1 MYCSECRFFSDLG
14 RCRNGAVRRSDVG
27 FFQKACDKFLPPPPK
42 EDNQETTKQQEP
54 MEKETKTAPAETEAP
69 KTKTCRECG
78 RELPLDQFRKN
89 RWGYT
94 NLCKDC
100 MTAKKAGKAPAAQ
113 EGPKPQPKEEKPAAA
128 APAPSTAKPKRN
140 YLHYVSDEQLVAE
153 LKRRG
158 YKGTIE
164 MKKQFD
170 IEA

>member
-14 RCRNGAVRRSDVG
+14 RCRNGAARRSDVG

-54 MEKETKTAPAETEAP
+54 MEKETKPAPAETEAP

-78 RELPLDQFRKN
+78 RELPLDQFSKN

-128 APAPSTAKPKRN
+128 APAASTAKPKRN

>member
-1 MYCSECRFFSDLG
+1 M
-14 RCRNGAVRRSDVG
+14 A
-27 FFQKACDKFLPPPPK
+27 
-42 EDNQETTKQQEP
+42 
-54 MEKETKTAPAETEAP
+54 ETKPAPAETEAP
-69 KTKTCRECG
+69 KTKKCRECG
-78 RELPLDQFRKN
+78 RELPLDQFSKN

-100 MTAKKAGKAPAAQ
+100 MASKKAGKAPAAQ
-113 EGPKPQPKEEKPAAA
+113 QAPKPQPKEEKPAGE
-128 APAPSTAKPKRN
+128 APAASTAKPKRN

>member
-1 MYCSECRFFSDLG
+1 MSTCHECRFFSDLG
-14 RCRNGAVRRSDVG
+14 RCRNGAARRSDVG
-27 FFQKACDKFLPPPPK
+27 FFQKACDKFLPPPQ
-42 EDNQETTKQQEP
+42 EANQEPTKQPQT
-54 MEKETKTAPAETEAP
+54 MEKETKIAPAETEAP

-78 RELPLDQFRKN
+78 RELPLDQFSKN

-94 NLCKDC
+94 NLCKNC
-100 MTAKKAGKAPAAQ
+100 MTAKNAGKAPAAQ
-113 EGPKPQPKEEKPAAA
+113 QAPKPQPKEEKPAGE
-128 APAPSTAKPKRN
+128 APAASNAKPKRN